1 MEKFYQN
8 KFFKL
13 IDRLHFKNY
22 IGVSNDYHHFTEYIK
37 YPIALGF
44 GLIFS
49 LIANIII
56 GHGAL
61 GMICYTLLLSFPM
74 ALIGL
79 FPAKA
84 VQMYLKETNFAFFRR
99 YKYFSSL
106 QDSYF
111 YISKQLREDLQKPEN
126 QYVIPHF
133 YELLSE
139 HIKPE
144 EGRVALQNHIIN
156 FKKALAEQRLNDAT
170 EIFFE
175 LYPYSIQFGDRIDY
189 DTETEYEKRMLL
201 IQAEM
206 IEEFLGT
213 TVEHEKEIELE
224 KETTA
229 HIKEIM

>member
-22 IGVSNDYHHFTEYIK
+22 IGVSNDYHHFTEKIK
-37 YPIALGF
+37 YPIAWIFGF
-44 GLIFS
+44 GFS
-49 LIANIII
+49 IIANIII
-56 GHGAL
+56 GHGVL
-61 GMICYTLLLSFPM
+61 GMIFFTVLLSFPL

-79 FPAKA
+79 FPAIA

-111 YISKQLREDLQKPEN
+111 YISKQIKEDLQKPES
-126 QYVIPHF
+126 QYVVPHF
-133 YELLSE
+133 YELLCE

-144 EGRVALQNHIIN
+144 EGKLALQNHIID
-156 FKKALAEQRLNDAT
+156 FKKALSEQRINDAT

-175 LYPYSIQFGDRIDY
+175 LYPYSTQFGSRIEY

-201 IQAEM
+201 VQAEM

-213 TVEHEKEIELE
+213 SVEHEKEIELE
-224 KETTA
+224 RETTA